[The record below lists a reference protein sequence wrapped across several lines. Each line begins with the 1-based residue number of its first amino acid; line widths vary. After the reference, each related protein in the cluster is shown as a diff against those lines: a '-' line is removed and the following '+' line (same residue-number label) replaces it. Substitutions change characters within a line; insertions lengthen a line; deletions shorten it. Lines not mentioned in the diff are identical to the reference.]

1 MRHGWKKERIIRS
14 WNIGCHAIWWCQR
27 HIWTLHGYHVV
38 RRVSAYHTGQVVASL
53 VLLLV
58 VCRYPGS
65 ELRAI
70 YFNTKLCK
78 LTLLLCE
85 AAFVPVVRI
94 PALGVH
100 LHPTDHS
107 LELAG
112 RRFGV
117 GVDSI
122 HAEGPT

>member
-1 MRHGWKKERIIRS
+1 VRHGGKKERIIRS
-14 WNIGCHAIWWCQR
+14 WNIGCHAIWRSQR
-27 HIWTLHGYHVV
+27 HIWTLHSYHVV
-38 RRVSAYHTGQVVASL
+38 RRVGAYHTGQVITSL

-70 YFNTKLCK
+70 
-78 LTLLLCE
+78 LLLYE
-85 AAFVPVVRI
+85 PAFIAVMRI

-100 LHPTDHS
+100 LHPADHS

-117 GVDSI
+117 GADSI
-122 HAEGPT
+122 HAEGSA